1 MDGTKGFSL
10 NGGGRVYFA
19 TKPADDFSDPNM
31 YWQVTSFFPLTYS
44 YLHPFSYIT
53 KQVSP
58 SNFTLKN
65 IQNINNFK
73 QI

>member
-31 YWQVTSFFPLTYS
+31 YWQVTSFF
-44 YLHPFSYIT
+44 LHLFIPTS
-53 KQVSP
+53 
-58 SNFTLKN
+58 L
-65 IQNINNFK
+65 
-73 QI
+73 